1 MSDYK
6 EPWVE
11 YKHIWPTK
19 AKFFSFLRGNL
30 RRAVWEKWPG
40 KIEFK
45 NEVCS
50 APPEGYTGRAKSG
63 AYCSLTGEWVGKS
76 AAEIDHIVGHVSLN
90 DWDDVLPFILHL
102 CASKDNMA
110 YVGKEAHRIKS
121 YAERMGITFEQA
133 LIQKQIIALQ
143 KAKQDVDFIESKGY
157 TPASNQAKRKQQ
169 LIEILTKE
177 QKEDE

>member
-1 MSDYK
+1 MSEYK

-50 APPEGYTGRAKSG
+50 APPEDYTGRAKSG
-63 AYCSLTGEWVGKS
+63 AYCALTGEWVGKS
-76 AAEIDHIVGHVSLN
+76 AAEIDHIKGHVSLN
-90 DWDDVLPFILHL
+90 DWDDLLPFILHL

-121 YAERMGITFEQA
+121 YAERMGISFEQA

-143 KAKQDVDFIESKGY
+143 KARQDVDFIRSNGY
-157 TPASNQAKRKQQ
+157 TPGSNQAKRKQQ
-169 LIEILTKE
+169 LIEILTRE
-177 QKEDE
+177 QRIDE